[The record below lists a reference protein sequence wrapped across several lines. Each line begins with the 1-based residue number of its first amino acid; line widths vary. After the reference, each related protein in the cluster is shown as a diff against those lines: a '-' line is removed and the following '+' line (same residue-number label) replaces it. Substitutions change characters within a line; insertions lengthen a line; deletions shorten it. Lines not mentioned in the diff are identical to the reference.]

1 MSFSSFLPN
10 RGHYACGLMAWLL
23 GLWADGR
30 WAYLV
35 PSAPNPVVHAV
46 WKEFWAG
53 LVLLCHWKAP
63 GAAALIA

>member
-1 MSFSSFLPN
+1 MLQNVLQLFLAQPWPL
-10 RGHYACGLMAWLL
+10 C
-23 GLWADGR
+23 LWADGR